1 MTLITTIDKAW
12 TAFWKN
18 KRYLILTVLMDF
30 LFLFALVQIHYN
42 YFIPS
47 AEAMMKA
54 GEQMTK
60 AMQELPETEQIDLNS
75 VLINN
80 PEFMQAYK
88 DLLTNI
94 VLFFLSVLGAWLIF
108 KTFSWY
114 LSHKSIYKKLPLGIF
129 ALKFILL
136 SLLWFAALIIVLFSF
151 LGLTRQQPLPIIS
164 QTTSTIIL
172 FALIAIVAY
181 FANIS
186 FALIPAQQTLKK
198 TFTLGTKHAK
208 KIVPAFAINLLLFFI
223 GISLPITIITKHSL
237 IALAII
243 IIFTLPALAFARVN
257 IIIATW
263 STKSS

>member
-1 MTLITTIDKAW
+1 MTLITTLDKAW

-30 LFLFALVQIHYN
+30 LFLFAMVQIHWF

-47 AEAMMKA
+47 AEAMMKV
-54 GEQMTK
+54 GEQMTS
-60 AMQELPETEQIDLNS
+60 AMQGLPETELVDLNA

-88 DLLTNI
+88 NLLTNI
-94 VLFFLSVLGAWLIF
+94 VLFFLSLLGAWLVF

-114 LSHKSIYKKLPLGIF
+114 LSHKSIYKKIPLAIF
-129 ALKFILL
+129 AYKFILL
-136 SLLWFAALIIVLFSF
+136 SLLWFVVLVATIFAF

-164 QTTSTIIL
+164 QTTSSIIL
-172 FALIAIVAY
+172 FALIAVVAY

-208 KIVPAFAINLLLFFI
+208 KIVPAYIVNLLLLFV

-243 IIFTLPALAFARVN
+243 LIFTLPALAFARIN

-263 STKSS
+263 LQKSS